1 MKDFIGIV
9 KDKVSLSKLAFIS
22 KPNTLS
28 LHLAVLRTTSHA
40 PSSPPNDHHLA
51 TLLSL
56 GDSSR
61 ATASVLIHSL
71 MNRLH
76 RTADSYVALK
86 CLFTIHHIIKR
97 GPFILKD
104 QLPAFPAGGGRNNL
118 KLSGFRD
125 GSSATTWVLSAWVR
139 WYASEDSISSY
150 TNHDLIRDFE
160 SLVSL
165 IEEIC
170 EAPDNLLVERDRLL
184 HVITDM
190 LMNDYLSTVNEIL
203 LRLSEFKER
212 VSLLSFNDSVEL
224 ISSLDR
230 LLNCKEKLSHLFS
243 IRKTSVE
250 TLWELIE
257 ELNNKIGMV
266 HLQKLGKRPSGSES
280 ARFDDRTVRT
290 SDSMKFSSGRLNLN
304 WSNV

>member
-9 KDKVSLSKLAFIS
+9 KDKASLSKLAFIS

-56 GDSSR
+56 
-61 ATASVLIHSL
+61 
-71 MNRLH
+71 
-76 RTADSYVALK
+76 
-86 CLFTIHHIIKR
+86 
-97 GPFILKD
+97 
-104 QLPAFPAGGGRNNL
+104 AGGGRNNL

-125 GSSATTWVLSAWVR
+125 GSSATTWVLSAWIR
-139 WYASEDSISSY
+139 WYARYLETVIFTSKSLGFVICSSPSQFEDSISSY
-150 TNHDLIRDFE
+150 MNHDLIRDFE

-212 VSLLSFNDSVEL
+212 ASLLSFNDSVEL

-250 TLWELIE
+250 TLWDLIE

-266 HLQKLGKRPSGSES
+266 HLQKIGKRPSGSES
-280 ARFDDRTVRT
+280 ARFVDRAVRT
-290 SDSMKFSSGRLNLN
+290 SDSMKFSALANIENGPPCNSVASVIMSFELLQQLEKLPQLIDDVQYR
-304 WSNV
+304 

>member
-1 MKDFIGIV
+1 
-9 KDKVSLSKLAFIS
+9 
-22 KPNTLS
+22 
-28 LHLAVLRTTSHA
+28 
-40 PSSPPNDHHLA
+40 
-51 TLLSL
+51 
-56 GDSSR
+56 
-61 ATASVLIHSL
+61 

-76 RTADSYVALK
+76 RTTDSYVALK

-104 QLPAFPAGGGRNNL
+104 QLSAFPAGGGRNNL
-118 KLSGFRD
+118 KLSDFRD

-139 WYASEDSISSY
+139 WYARYLETVIFTSKNLGFVICSSPSQFEDSISSY
-150 TNHDLIRDFE
+150 MNHDLIRDFE
-160 SLVSL
+160 SLVCL

-170 EAPDNLLVERDRLL
+170 KAPDNLLVERDRLL

-224 ISSLDR
+224 VSSLDR
-230 LLNCKEKLSHLFS
+230 LLSCKEKLSHLFS

-266 HLQKLGKRPSGSES
+266 NLQNLGKRPSGSES
-280 ARFDDRTVRT
+280 ARLDDRAVRT